1 MKDASK
7 NDDGSMA
14 VADQGTDRDED
25 AMSQSMRELIL
36 SFGTADAERAWD
48 PDAFARRSAPAH

>member
-14 VADQGTDRDED
+14 VAKQDTDRNDD

-36 SFGTADAERAWD
+36 SFGTADSERTWD
-48 PDAFARRSAPAH
+48 PDAFARRSAQTH